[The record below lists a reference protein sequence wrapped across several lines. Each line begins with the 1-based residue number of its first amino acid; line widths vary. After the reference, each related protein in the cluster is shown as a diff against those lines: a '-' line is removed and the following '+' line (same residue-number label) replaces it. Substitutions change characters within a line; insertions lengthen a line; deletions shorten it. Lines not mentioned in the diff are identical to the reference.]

1 MGDTE
6 YWGKY
11 LTFYILTLD
20 WLELYGSVILDCFE
34 IYGSVWK
41 MG

>member
-11 LTFYILTLD
+11 LTFYMLILD

-34 IYGSVWK
+34 LYVSVWQ